1 MELALCEVIIEL
13 LLCFLLK
20 FIVVYL
26 NCPKRTGMCLIVD
39 CITPVNFYA
48 MFYFLFSDSGKLV
61 GSDLP
66 LRRLMSS
73 SGHHFLH
80 AFLLH
85 RDEIILG
92 YRYILYVFL
101 PLV

>member
-61 GSDLP
+61 ASDLP
-66 LRRLMSS
+66 LRRLVTTFYT
-73 SGHHFLH
+73 HFYFIEMRLS
-80 AFLLH
+80 
-85 RDEIILG
+85 
-92 YRYILYVFL
+92 
-101 PLV
+101 